1 MAVALVRL
9 NRVASILITGGSSVV
24 GDYLVPRLAA
34 AGHELRVLS
43 RRPATDP
50 RWRQVDAARSPVW
63 SAAPEGV
70 SHLIHLAPLPL
81 LAKVLPG
88 APASLRRVVAIGT
101 TSIFTKSTSP
111 SVKDQNLVQDQRC
124 AEEGLVS
131 FCAERD
137 IGYTLLRP
145 TLVYDGRRDK
155 NVARIAAL
163 IRRLHFFPVAAPGRG
178 LRQPL
183 HADDLAAACIAA
195 LDATASR
202 SYELA
207 GAERLSY
214 RAMVERIF
222 AAQGLRPRVLPLPS
236 ALYRFAIALARV
248 LPRYRGLTPEVADRM
263 NQDMV
268 FDYAPAAR
276 DLGFQPRGFV
286 P

>member
-1 MAVALVRL
+1 MAR
-9 NRVASILITGGSSVV
+9 ILITGGSSVV
-24 GDYLVPRLAA
+24 GDYLLPRLDA
-34 AGHELRVLS
+34 AGHESTVLS
-43 RRPATDP
+43 RRAPAGP
-50 RWRQVDAARSPVW
+50 QWRQLDAARDSVW
-63 SAAPEGV
+63 SVAPEGV

-101 TSIFTKSTSP
+101 TSVFTKSASP
-111 SVKDQNLVQDQRC
+111 STKDRHLVQDQRQ
-124 AEEGLVS
+124 AEQGLID
-131 FCAERD
+131 FCKQRD
-137 IGYTLLRP
+137 ICYTLLRP

-163 IRRLHFFPVAAPGRG
+163 IRKLHFFPVAAPGKG

-183 HADDLAAACIAA
+183 HADDLAAVCVAA
-195 LDATASR
+195 LGAHGSN

-207 GAERLSY
+207 GSERLSY

-222 AAQGLRPRVLPLPS
+222 LALGQRPRVLPLPL
-236 ALYRFAIALARV
+236 ALYRAAIAMARM

-268 FDYAPAAR
+268 FDYAAAAR
-276 DLGFQPRGFV
+276 DLGFAPREFA

>member
-1 MAVALVRL
+1 MAR
-9 NRVASILITGGSSVV
+9 ILITGGSSVV
-24 GDYLVPRLAA
+24 GDYLLPRLDA
-34 AGHELRVLS
+34 AGHEPTVLS
-43 RRPATDP
+43 RRAPAGP
-50 RWRQVDAARSPVW
+50 QWRQLDAARSSVW
-63 SAAPEGV
+63 SVAPDGV

-81 LAKVLPG
+81 LTKVLPG

-101 TSIFTKSTSP
+101 TSVFTKSASP
-111 SVKDQNLVQDQRC
+111 SAKDQHLVQDQRQ
-124 AEEGLVS
+124 AEQGLID
-131 FCAERD
+131 FCMRRG

-163 IRRLHFFPVAAPGRG
+163 IRKLHFFPVAAPGKG

-183 HADDLAAACIAA
+183 HADDLAAACVAA
-195 LDATASR
+195 LEAQGSNI
-202 SYELA
+202 YELA
-207 GAERLSY
+207 GSERLSY

-222 AAQGLRPRVLPLPS
+222 LSLGQRPRVLPLPL
-236 ALYRFAIALARV
+236 ALYRAAIAAARM

-268 FDYAPAAR
+268 FDYAAAAH
-276 DLGFQPRGFV
+276 DLGFAPREFA

>member
-1 MAVALVRL
+1 VAH
-9 NRVASILITGGSSVV
+9 ILITGGSSVV
-24 GDYLVPRLAA
+24 GDYLLPRLDD
-34 AGHELRVLS
+34 AGHESTVLS
-43 RRPATDP
+43 RRPPAGAQ
-50 RWRQVDAARSPVW
+50 WRQLDAARDSVW
-63 SAAPEGV
+63 SVAPQEV

-101 TSIFTKSTSP
+101 TSVFTKSASP
-111 SVKDQNLVQDQRC
+111 SAKDRHLVQDQRQ
-124 AEEGLVS
+124 AEQGLID
-131 FCAERD
+131 FCRERG

-163 IRRLHFFPVAAPGRG
+163 IRKLHFFPVAAPGKG

-183 HADDLAAACIAA
+183 HADDLAAACVAA
-195 LDATASR
+195 LGAQGSN

-207 GAERLSY
+207 GSERLSY

-222 AAQGLRPRVLPLPS
+222 LASGQRPRVLPLPL
-236 ALYRFAIALARV
+236 ALYRAAIAMARM

-268 FDYAPAAR
+268 FDYAAAAR
-276 DLGFQPRGFV
+276 DLGFAPREFA